1 MPGLSIALAC
11 LVGDLA
17 FLTATILHNPI
28 KVTTV
33 SPEYLLAMKL
43 MSARYGEK
51 DYEDIRFLLGKTP

>member
-1 MPGLSIALAC
+1 MAC